1 MTDAEWVDQIS
12 NEYYAH
18 ISKCARQLVKR
29 YHLPNIGYLA
39 DDLTQMV
46 FTTLSEQ
53 VSKKNLRQHEN
64 IVAWLTLVLRNKLG
78 NYCQKR
84 GNSEVLVSDIS
95 ELKRIPAHT
104 FEISEPF
111 PPGMTAEE
119 RYLLYR
125 HYVHSIPCREIAASL
140 GIEPD
145 ACSTRILRARAHYRE
160 LYSKQQFAD
169 TQAEIDGKRK
179 MDKSMLD
186 KGGAIHA

>member
-1 MTDAEWVDQIS
+1 
-12 NEYYAH
+12 
-18 ISKCARQLVKR
+18 
-29 YHLPNIGYLA
+29 
-39 DDLTQMV
+39 
-46 FTTLSEQ
+46 
-53 VSKKNLRQHEN
+53 
-64 IVAWLTLVLRNKLG
+64 
-78 NYCQKR
+78 
-84 GNSEVLVSDIS
+84 
-95 ELKRIPAHT
+95 
-104 FEISEPF
+104 
-111 PPGMTAEE
+111 MTAEE

-169 TQAEIDGKRK
+169 TQAEIDGKRQ